1 MTRAPR
7 SLAGFTTVRHQNLA
21 TASVAL
27 CAALSLAACSTSDG
41 GSKAST
47 QASASA
53 SSKPASTASADP
65 QGAEKKAVLNAY
77 DAFWNEQV
85 KAYAQGDIKGTDLKK
100 YATKDALGGVL
111 GDVLVM
117 KRAGTATTGAPKHR
131 AEVTALSYSGQA
143 PTATVQ
149 DCLDISNWKTVKKKS
164 GQVQPFPSNQ
174 PLRYITTATAEKWGK
189 RWMITKL
196 TPEGDRTC

>member
-1 MTRAPR
+1 MNRRAHRIPR
-7 SLAGFTTVRHQNLA
+7 STVRFRNLGAASLVFAAALTLAG
-21 TASVAL
+21 
-27 CAALSLAACSTSDG
+27 CSSSSGD
-41 GSKAST
+41 SKAST
-47 QASASA
+47 KTSAPA
-53 SSKPASTASADP
+53 SSESTATASTDP
-65 QGAEKKAVLNAY
+65 QAAEKQAVLNVY
-77 DAFWNEQV
+77 DAFWAEQV
-85 KAYAQGDIKGTDLKK
+85 KAYAQGDTKGTDLKK

-117 KRAGTATTGAPKHR
+117 KKAGTATTGAPKHR
-131 AEVTALSYSGQA
+131 AEVTALSASGKT

-189 RWMITKL
+189 QWLITKV